1 MPATKSNVYEIMARR
16 EKAEKL
22 YLALARARA
31 ELDHLRLMGDKEW
44 DLTAQAAGCHLPSMA
59 TRRLVIELAEQ
70 RCAAAA
76 AAYRPTAEEE
86 DAAAGLD
93 EDDDIMAG
101 HWRCQGGAR

>member
-1 MPATKSNVYEIMARR
+1 MPATKTNVYEILARR

-22 YLALARARA
+22 YLALARAGA
-31 ELDHLRLMGDKEW
+31 TLDQLRLMGDREW
-44 DLTAQAAGCHLPSMA
+44 GLTAQAAGCHLPSIA

-76 AAYRPTAEEE
+76 YRPTAAEE

-101 HWRCQGGAR
+101 YWRCQGGAR